1 MSGLFGSLFSS
12 SQSPIDAAAKAA
24 KKKEALDLF
33 AGSDKNVYSANET
46 ILFALVDK
54 AEWESKD
61 DVYEHPMLLY
71 SAMPRHTMLTTCFKD
86 RFVDARVRMETDSD
100 AFWVMLKDDS
110 SSSNEKTFK
119 AEKHLLIAIALYGYN
134 VLFANFRPIHFVHE
148 TRFGYFILDQRDVAT
163 MDLHLKGTLNKR
175 QHTIAVFTP
184 ELAKRAACTPG
195 GSYGDLLLLPSNRE
209 IRAALYAAAQDG
221 KVKLDGFQIAQQS
234 AAAGV
239 FEPLDGK

>member
-12 SQSPIDAAAKAA
+12 SQSLGDAAAKAA

-61 DVYEHPMLLY
+61 DVYKSPMTLY
-71 SAMPRHTMLTTCFKD
+71 SAMPRHTILTTCFAD

-110 SSSNEKTFK
+110 SNEKTFK
-119 AEKHLLIAIALYGYN
+119 ADAHLLIAVALKDYGL
-134 VLFANFRPIHFVHE
+134 LFANFHSLAVVHA
-148 TRFGYFILDQRDVAT
+148 TRFGYFLIDHSDVAT
-163 MDLHLKGTLNKR
+163 MNLRLTNGLNKR
-175 QHTIAVFTP
+175 QHAIAVFTP

-209 IRAALYAAAQDG
+209 IRTALYAAVQEN
-221 KVKLDGFQIAQQS
+221 KVKLSGFQIAQQS